1 MDILYIIGA
10 GSTWANNELRYSLR
24 SVAKFGKNVG
34 RIFVCGVNPGILS
47 DKVTFIPCDDPYDM
61 AHKNIQY
68 KIDYAIR
75 NSDIGEHFLLSSD
88 DHFFVREV
96 DFNEYPLYTKGI
108 LPDRTD
114 KNQNYFLSLVE
125 TRNLLIKANLTT
137 QQTNPH
143 CDTHI
148 TRSVWEKTTDLR
160 VSGMNLPHG
169 VEVNCII
176 GNQLIADGMKPTP
189 YRDVKIR
196 NFKNIAE
203 LKRKIGD
210 NHCFSIYDSAI
221 GCGIEEYL
229 QQLFPTPCE
238 YEVVSLPKHKSTK
251 KEPRRVSYYENICG
265 AKIIKYKYIYD

>member
-24 SVAKFGKNVG
+24 SVSKFGKNVG

-88 DHFFVREV
+88 DHFFVRDV
-96 DFNEYPLYTKGI
+96 DFDEYPLYTKGI

-169 VEVNCII
+169 GEVNCII

-196 NFKNIAE
+196 KFKNIAD

-238 YEVVSLPKHKSTK
+238 YEVVSVPKYKSTK